1 MILQSLSS
9 IALTEAGRKQLAP
22 EEKHAARR
30 RRESTLIFMEKGVLH
45 FLENGSPVTLTSG
58 EYYIQKKGHLHETL
72 PNQEDEEPARYIF
85 IHFLGGTYTEKGMG
99 IPLRGTYSIEAI
111 KPFTDVLLKKTHAN
125 CFRLTAMLYSIFS
138 ILEDQIADYEHT
150 GDLLDMLRYRLE
162 TSHSEKL
169 TLSELSKEFGY
180 HPVHLSRLFS
190 ERYGTTIHQYQ
201 IEQKMT
207 HANWMLHSTNAT
219 VAEVAQMV
227 GYQDPSAFYRAY
239 LAHYNE
245 PPRAKEKTGSAKPE

>member
-9 IALTEAGRKQLAP
+9 LALTEAGRKQCAA

-30 RRESTLIFMEKGVLH
+30 GRESTLILMEKGVLH
-45 FLENGSPVTLTSG
+45 LLENGSPVNLKSG
-58 EYYIQKKGHLHETL
+58 EYYIQKKGSLQEML
-72 PNQEDEEPARYIF
+72 PSQENEEPARYIF

-99 IPLRGTYSIEAI
+99 IPLRGSYSTEAI
-111 KPFTDVLLKKTHAN
+111 KPFVDVLLKKTHAN
-125 CFRLTAMLYSIFS
+125 CFRFTAMLYSIFS
-138 ILEDQIADYEHT
+138 ILEDQVADYEHT
-150 GDLLDMLRYRLE
+150 GDMLDLLRSRLE
-162 TSHSEKL
+162 SSLSEKL

-180 HPVHLSRLFS
+180 HPVHLSRLFA
-190 ERYGTTIHQYQ
+190 ERYGTTIHQYR
-201 IEQKMT
+201 IDQKMT
-207 HANWMLHSTNAT
+207 RANWMLHSTNAT

-245 PPRAKEKTGSAKPE
+245 PPRAKEKADASNQE